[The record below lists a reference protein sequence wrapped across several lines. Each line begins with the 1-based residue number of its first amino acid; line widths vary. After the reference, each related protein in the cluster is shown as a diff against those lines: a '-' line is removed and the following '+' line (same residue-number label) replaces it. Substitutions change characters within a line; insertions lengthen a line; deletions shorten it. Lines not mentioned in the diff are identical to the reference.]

1 MTKMVLDAAEL
12 VKQYRGDRGIV
23 EGEPCQKCIGR
34 GVLNPI
40 YYYRDITK
48 KKGRC
53 YSCFHIE
60 GDKPTKQPTE
70 FMELENGDRV
80 YEGKRCSNCKT
91 KLRIFDEETGHRLGL
106 RGKAK
111 MGTCYCCAR
120 MKAEAAKP
128 IAEHRDFM
136 DDVRKAVWKFYLY
149 SVQVGGYVEVIAR
162 DPFER
167 SQMLQLKATAMMM
180 NRHAELA
187 GLSVRY
193 DLDHEFP
200 ASGEGDTRGMTNV
213 ANVRIILA
221 SENRSKR
228 DQIPANYEPGQ
239 VINVADFQKIVS
251 YHEASKAL
259 KRWFEEGEK
268 ASDYTP
274 ERQAAYTKKQ
284 AALKAEVEAIEERVS
299 VEFCQAVYAAVD
311 ATSTSLFDVLT
322 VVQSKLKRF
331 QIGGNQKLV
340 ETYQRRLKL
349 HGSRGFVTVD
359 RPDLEAMAY
368 AGKGAVL
375 WAVEATVSNVLD
387 GITILMEQG
396 VTPEQQRMIDAI
408 SYDCIGWALSSIDS
422 KGEVFP
428 FISPLLGVFGDKI
441 FSVRER
447 YGKHCLTVFANNAK
461 GRLEK
466 MLSDAE
472 LTTFDGD
479 PVGPVLVSA
488 SDDNVLD
495 RLAEFDNQTL
505 ALQRQKQAAE
515 NTKAE
520 AIQALKDKT
529 LNLIGSIGEAV
540 EGVRLDWAKLVER
553 AGNDLLSGEESE
565 DDRSAVIDFFSHKW
579 KPQFDEAEQRLGA
592 YLELC
597 RGYLQ
602 TPFAEPAEA
611 KAALSELERQ
621 RPVVTLPDPFQREH
635 VRTLDEQIRLRE
647 VLERMERED
656 AEKAEKRKA
665 EQQARQEKAAFLKSP
680 AGQAWLARQKARP
693 QSRAGRWA

>member
-12 VKQYRGDRGIV
+12 VKQYSGDRGFI
-23 EGEPCQKCIGR
+23 EGEPCQKCIGL
-34 GVLNPI
+34 GVLNPNF
-40 YYYRDITK
+40 YYVDITK
-48 KKGRC
+48 KNRQGRC
-53 YSCFHIE
+53 YSCAHIE
-60 GDKPTKQPTE
+60 KNKPTKQPIE

-91 KLRIFDEETGHRLGL
+91 KLRIFDEETRLRLG
-106 RGKAK
+106 GKAK
-111 MGTCYCCAR
+111 TGTCYCCAR
-120 MKAEAAKP
+120 MKADAAKP

-136 DDVRKAVWKFYLY
+136 DDVRKAHWHFMVK
-149 SVQVGGYVEVIAR
+149 SAEASGYVEVIAR
-162 DPFER
+162 DLFER
-167 SQMLQLKATAMMM
+167 GQMKQLQATAMMM
-180 NRHAELA
+180 NRHAEMA

-193 DLDHEFP
+193 DLDHYVP
-200 ASGEGDTRGMTNV
+200 ASGEGDIRGMTNV
-213 ANVRIILA
+213 ANVRIIPA

-228 DQIPANYEPGQ
+228 DQMPANYEPGQ
-239 VINVADFQKIVS
+239 AINVADFQKIVS

-515 NTKAE
+515 NAKAE
-520 AIQALKDKT
+520 AIQALKDKASI
-529 LNLIGSIGEAV
+529 LIGSIGEAI
-540 EGVRLDWAKLVER
+540 EGVRLDWEKLVER
-553 AGNDLLSGEESE
+553 AGRDEESE

-621 RPVVTLPDPFQREH
+621 RPVVTLPDPFQR
-635 VRTLDEQIRLRE
+635 VIEQTPEEQERLR
-647 VLERMERED
+647 LIGERLERED

>member
-23 EGEPCQKCIGR
+23 EGEPCQKCIGL
-34 GVLNPI
+34 GVLNPHF
-40 YYYRDITK
+40 YYRDITK

-53 YSCFHIE
+53 YSCAHIE
-60 GDKPTKQPTE
+60 GNKPTKQVTE
-70 FMELENGDRV
+70 FKELENGDRIFW
-80 YEGKRCSNCKT
+80 GDRKCSQPNHGNW
-91 KLRIFDEETGHRLGL
+91 RIFDEETGARLGVKQPS
-106 RGKAK
+106 RTGK
-111 MGTCYCCAR
+111 CYQCALL
-120 MKAEAAKP
+120 KAEAAKP

-136 DDVRKAVWKFYLY
+136 NDVRKAVWKFYLY

-187 GLSVRY
+187 GLPERY

-299 VEFCQAVYAAVD
+299 VEFCRAVYAALD
-311 ATSTSLFDVLT
+311 NKESLFDVLIKA
-322 VVQSKLKRF
+322 QSKLRRF
-331 QIGGNQKLV
+331 KIGGNQKLV
-340 ETYQRRLKL
+340 DAYQRRLKL

-515 NTKAE
+515 NAKAE
-520 AIQALKDKT
+520 AIQALKDKASI
-529 LNLIGSIGEAV
+529 LIGSIGEAI
-540 EGVRLDWAKLVER
+540 EGVRLDWEKLVER
-553 AGNDLLSGEESE
+553 AGRDEESE

-621 RPVVTLPDPFQREH
+621 RPVVTLPDPFQR
-635 VRTLDEQIRLRE
+635 VIEQTPEEQERLR
-647 VLERMERED
+647 LIGERLERED